1 MSPAARLAAFALL
14 LAVMVGLG
22 AAVGSAVGPIG
33 VGGADGHETTVVDTT
48 LVEGHGLHG
57 SDPSGH

>member
-1 MSPAARLAAFALL
+1 MSAATKLAAFALV

-48 LVEGHGLHG
+48 VDEVHGVHEAE
-57 SDPSGH
+57 PSGH